1 MGCRLAEAVWIYF
14 FFDGYFSLSLLK
26 SELNSD
32 INQPKLSP
40 IYIQTKSESLF
51 SCDTTTFSY
60 LHHVFYYIIYVK
72 HLLNIDVIL
81 QNIIKKYGK
90 DIHMY

>member
-32 INQPKLSP
+32 INQLKLSP
-40 IYIQTKSESLF
+40 IYIQQQSLNHCF
-51 SCDTTTFSY
+51 RVIQQQVVIY
-60 LHHVFYYIIYVK
+60 IMHYII
-72 HLLNIDVIL
+72 
-81 QNIIKKYGK
+81 
-90 DIHMY
+90 